1 LFGKK
6 TLKAQNS
13 HIFQIFGWGM
23 VPFPPLATAMTETTA
38 KCQLAQFPTGTTT
51 NQKIFLALQ
60 KIVTHF
66 FSEQL

>member
-1 LFGKK
+1 M
-6 TLKAQNS
+6 A
-13 HIFQIFGWGM
+13 
-23 VPFPPLATAMTETTA
+23 PFPPLATAVTETTA

-51 NQKIFLALQ
+51 NQKIFLAPQ